1 MLFISRPDTDAG
13 YIMYFPP
20 VSGEH
25 LESVATSCSLPKL
38 CPERKTIKGER
49 KLRKTKRRRKASLFK
64 YERFRL

>member
-1 MLFISRPDTDAG
+1 MLFFSRPDTAAG

-25 LESVATSCSLPKL
+25 LELALSCLLPKL